1 MSSRGLI
8 TVLVALVFAV
18 SPLAALAAE
27 KQITDIKQLAGT
39 WQGWV
44 TSQLSGSERV
54 LMTIKEDGSYQ
65 ASTERDGGT
74 LTVGKYYLQGG
85 KVRYRSSRSE
95 GNRARRSL
103 ARKSQCTAHP
113 ASHRRVRPAH
123 LSERQRV
130 AGASRQRA
138 LRQNQTP
145 QQRNHSST
153 QCAGSV
159 RTLRL

>member
-8 TVLVALVFAV
+8 TLLVALVFAV
-18 SPLAALAAE
+18 SSLAAVAAE

-65 ASTERDGGT
+65 SSTTRDGGT

-85 KVRYRSSRSE
+85 KVRYKSSRTEGTAVVSE
-95 GNRARRSL
+95 DKGKTTLTLSPEGSFNPV
-103 ARKSQCTAHP
+103 TGP
-113 ASHRRVRPAH
+113 ATYERVKK
-123 LSERQRV
+123 
-130 AGASRQRA
+130 
-138 LRQNQTP
+138 
-145 QQRNHSST
+145 
-153 QCAGSV
+153 
-159 RTLRL
+159 

>member
-18 SPLAALAAE
+18 SPLAAVAAE

-54 LMTIKEDGSYQ
+54 LMTIKQDGSYQ

-74 LTVGKYYLQGG
+74 MTIGKYYLQGG
-85 KVRYRSSRSE
+85 KVRYKSSRTEGTVVISE
-95 GNRARRSL
+95 DKGKTTLTLSPEGSFNPVSG
-103 ARKSQCTAHP
+103 P
-113 ASHRRVRPAH
+113 ATYEKVK
-123 LSERQRV
+123 
-130 AGASRQRA
+130 
-138 LRQNQTP
+138 
-145 QQRNHSST
+145 
-153 QCAGSV
+153 
-159 RTLRL
+159 